1 MAVFLHIQDYN
12 RRQLRKQRVFRDRV
26 HPLDAYDDT
35 ELKARYRLSRPMIME
50 IYDHIGIDIEP
61 QTNRNHAIP
70 GMLQI
75 FCTLRYYAC
84 GSFQTVVGDGLG
96 IHRSTVSRIIARVT
110 TALCQLKNR
119 YIKFPSLRNELQE
132 TKEQFHAVARMPNV
146 VGAIDGTLISI
157 TAPREQEHLYVSGRK
172 GGHSLNVLAVV
183 NSQLKFTYIVA
194 KYPGSTNDAYIWNNC
209 RLYDLFEAGQFNE
222 SWLLG
227 DSG

>member
-1 MAVFLHIQDYN
+1 MTVCLHIQDYN

-35 ELKARYRLSRPMIME
+35 ELKARDRLSRPMIME

-61 QTNRNHAIP
+61 QTNRNHAIS

-96 IHRSTVSRIIARVT
+96 IHRSTVSRIIARVI

-119 YIKFPSLRNELQE
+119 
-132 TKEQFHAVARMPNV
+132 
-146 VGAIDGTLISI
+146 
-157 TAPREQEHLYVSGRK
+157 
-172 GGHSLNVLAVV
+172 
-183 NSQLKFTYIVA
+183 
-194 KYPGSTNDAYIWNNC
+194 
-209 RLYDLFEAGQFNE
+209 
-222 SWLLG
+222 
-227 DSG
+227 

>member
-1 MAVFLHIQDYN
+1 MAVFLHRQDYN

-119 YIKFPSLRNELQE
+119 CIKFPSLRNELQE

-157 TAPREQEHLYVSGRK
+157 TAPR
-172 GGHSLNVLAVV
+172 
-183 NSQLKFTYIVA
+183 
-194 KYPGSTNDAYIWNNC
+194 
-209 RLYDLFEAGQFNE
+209 
-222 SWLLG
+222 
-227 DSG
+227 